1 MRLDADDLYI
11 PCSLPDVVD
20 DLYVDDLYVDDLY
33 VDDLYVDD
41 LYVDD
46 LDIPCPILLSAWF
59 AYQIPHM
66 RGPLN

>member
-1 MRLDADDLYI
+1 
-11 PCSLPDVVD
+11 VD

>member
-1 MRLDADDLYI
+1 MGIRFIWLDADDLYI
-11 PCSLPDVVD
+11 PCPLPDVVDDLDVD
-20 DLYVDDLYVDDLY
+20 DLYVDDLDVDDL
-33 VDDLYVDD
+33 D
-41 LYVDD
+41 VDD